1 MNTFTTTQV
10 TTQFT
15 AEVTAPIA
23 VVLNVP
29 AGRVQLIAA
38 DRTDATVQVRPADPG
53 KGRDVK
59 AAEQTTVEFTDGTLH
74 VHAPAGG
81 GLTGSGSVEVT
92 VQLPA
97 GSRVRGEAAATELR
111 GVGRLGEVVF
121 EGAYRHIKLD
131 EAAGM
136 RLTAADGDV
145 QVGRLTGPA
154 AISTQRGAIRIG
166 EATGG
171 QVELSTRSGDITIG
185 AAAGVPAVLDAGTAH
200 GRITNTLANDGN
212 PRLLV
217 RATTSQGDITA
228 RSL

>member
-1 MNTFTTTQV
+1 MNTTMNTFATST
-10 TTQFT
+10 
-15 AEVTAPIA
+15 EITAPITA
-23 VVLNVP
+23 VLNVP

-59 AAEQTTVEFTDGTLH
+59 AAENTTIEFTNGTLQ
-74 VHAPAGG
+74 VRAPEGG
-81 GLTGSGSVEVT
+81 ALTGSGSVEVT

-97 GSRVRGEAAATELR
+97 GSRVQGTAAATELR

-121 EGAYRHIKLD
+121 DGAYRHIKVD

-145 QVGRLTGPA
+145 EVGRLTGPA
-154 AISTQRGAIRIG
+154 AISTARGSIRIG

-171 QVELSTRSGDITIG
+171 EVELSTHSGDIAIG
-185 AAAGVPAVLDAGTAH
+185 AAAGVAAALDAGTAH
-200 GRITNTLANDGN
+200 GRITNTLTNDGN
-212 PRLLV
+212 PRLFV

>member
-1 MNTFTTTQV
+1 MNTFATST
-10 TTQFT
+10 
-15 AEVTAPIA
+15 EITAPITA
-23 VVLNVP
+23 VLNVP

-59 AAEQTTVEFTDGTLH
+59 AAENTTIEFTNGTLQ
-74 VHAPAGG
+74 VRAPEGG
-81 GLTGSGSVEVT
+81 ALTGSGSVEVT

-97 GSRVRGEAAATELR
+97 GSRVQGTAAATELR

-121 EGAYRHIKLD
+121 DGAYRHIKVD

-145 QVGRLTGPA
+145 EVGRLTGPA
-154 AISTQRGAIRIG
+154 AISTARGSIRIG

-171 QVELSTRSGDITIG
+171 EVELSTHSGDIAIG
-185 AAAGVPAVLDAGTAH
+185 AAAGVAAALDAGTAH
-200 GRITNTLANDGN
+200 GRITNTLTNDGN
-212 PRLLV
+212 PRLFV